1 MFGIGTYRQ
10 RLYVQQENPVADT
23 GGGNQMA
30 WTTVNV
36 VWASVEPFNGSEQM
50 LAGKLNGTITHRIKL
65 RYDSSITAV
74 MRFLW
79 GSRVL
84 NIRSV
89 RNLQE
94 RGRVIEILA
103 QEGVAT

>member
-10 RLYVQQENPVADT
+10 RLYLQQENPTADS
-23 GGGNQMA
+23 GGGNQIA

-36 VWASVEPFNGSEQM
+36 VWASVEPISGSENIQ
-50 LAGKLNGTITHRIKL
+50 AGQLNSNTTHRIRL
-65 RYDSSITAV
+65 RYDSSIVPA

-84 NIRSV
+84 NIRSI
-89 RNLQE
+89 RNLCE
-94 RGRVIEILA
+94 RKRVLEILA